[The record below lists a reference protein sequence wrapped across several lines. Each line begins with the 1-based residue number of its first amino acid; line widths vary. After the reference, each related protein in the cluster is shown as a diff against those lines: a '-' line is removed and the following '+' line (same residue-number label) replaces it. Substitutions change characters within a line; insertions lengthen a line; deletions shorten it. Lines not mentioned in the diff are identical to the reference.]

1 MDFYF
6 LKIVFVRLINS
17 GRIIYKTL
25 AFFLYLSSITCPHV
39 VEPTNFSSM
48 VNMIWFG
55 IISC

>member
-25 AFFLYLSSITCPHV
+25 AFFLYLSSITFPHV
-39 VEPTNFSSM
+39 VEPTNVSSM
-48 VNMIWFG
+48 VNITWFG